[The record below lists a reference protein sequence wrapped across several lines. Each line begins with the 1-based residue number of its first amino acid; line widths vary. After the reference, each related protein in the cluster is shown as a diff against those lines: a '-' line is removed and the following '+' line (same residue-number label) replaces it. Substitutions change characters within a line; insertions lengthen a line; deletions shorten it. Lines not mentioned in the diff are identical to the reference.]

1 MNTRKATYY
10 VLRSNI
16 DGKVV
21 DIYRMNTLADAELDG
36 QRWEAGEWVYDNLV
50 VGYVMDLAVEELSE
64 EEANVLIE
72 AGHV

>member
-16 DGKVV
+16 DGKVM
-21 DIYRMNTLADAELDG
+21 DLYRMITLADDELEG
-36 QRWEAGEWVYDNLV
+36 QRWEGGEWVYDNLV
-50 VGYVMDLAVEELSE
+50 AGYVMDLAVDELSE